1 MIIINEYEYAKQIL
15 ENRTIPKNVSNKR
28 VLLYIAKYYF
38 NPECSVAEMV
48 QNVFDKMA
56 EFNLPKEVYQ
66 EYKYGKYVKGICEK
80 LLSRELST
88 EFKQVESVSIYQSEL
103 DIINQAETDKEKK
116 LLFTLFVLAKINGS
130 NYGWVNN
137 DIKDI
142 FQLAN
147 ITATVKDRAG
157 IIYKLYTAG
166 LVDQSQKIDNLSLKV
181 ELGNIDEPIVL
192 TVDAFENIG
201 NQYIANFKSGWKL
214 CERCGKLYKLK
225 SKNDFSS
232 KYCRQCANELHM
244 LQDKEYQRKK
254 YKKLKIID

>member
-1 MIIINEYEYAKQIL
+1 MIIINEYEYAKHIL

-38 NPECSVAEMV
+38 NPECSVAEMI

-66 EYKYGKYVKGICEK
+66 EYKYGTYVKGICEK
-80 LLSRELST
+80 LLSRELSA
-88 EFKQVESVSIYQSEL
+88 EFKKVESVSIYQSEL

-130 NYGWVNN
+130 NSGWVNN

-147 ITATVKDRAG
+147 ITATVKDRASM
-157 IIYKLYTAG
+157 IYKLYTAG

-181 ELGNIDEPIVL
+181 ELGNIDEPIIL
-192 TVDAFENIG
+192 MVDTFENIG
-201 NQYIANFKSGWKL
+201 NQYIAHFKTGWRMCECCSKL
-214 CERCGKLYKLK
+214 FKV
-225 SKNDFSS
+225 KNKIGNPQ
-232 KYCRQCANELHM
+232 KYCKACA
-244 LQDKEYQRKK
+244 KEVNKEKTKENMFMKRKCV
-254 YKKLKIID
+254 

>member
-15 ENRTIPKNVSNKR
+15 ESRTIPKNVSNKR

-38 NPECSVAEMV
+38 NPECSVAKMI
-48 QNVFDKMA
+48 QIVFDKMA

-66 EYKYGKYVKGICEK
+66 EYKYEKYVKGICEK
-80 LLSRELST
+80 LLSRELSA
-88 EFKQVESVSIYQSEL
+88 EFKQVESVNIYQSEL

-116 LLFTLFVLAKINGS
+116 LLFTLFVLAKISGN
-130 NYGWVNN
+130 NFGWVNY

-181 ELGNIDEPIVL
+181 ELGNTDEPIIL
-192 TVDAFENIG
+192 IIDSFENIG
-201 NQYIANFKSGWKL
+201 NQYIANFKQGWKL
-214 CERCGKLYKLK
+214 C
-225 SKNDFSS
+225 
-232 KYCRQCANELHM
+232 YCC
-244 LQDKEYQRKK
+244 
-254 YKKLKIID
+254 KKLFKIRGSNSRYCKTCAREKELEIQRNCMKNLRKSRKCE

>member
-15 ENRTIPKNVSNKR
+15 DSRTIPKNVSNKR

-38 NPECSVAEMV
+38 NPECSVSEMMRI
-48 QNVFDKMA
+48 VFDKVA

-66 EYKYGKYVKGICEK
+66 EYKYEKYVKGICEK
-80 LLSRELST
+80 LLSRELSA
-88 EFKQVESVSIYQSEL
+88 EFKQVESVNIYQSEL

-116 LLFTLFVLAKINGS
+116 LLFTLFVLAKISGN
-130 NYGWVNN
+130 NFGWVNY

-201 NQYIANFKSGWKL
+201 NQYIANFKTGWRMCECCSKL
-214 CERCGKLYKLK
+214 FKI
-225 SKNDFSS
+225 KNKIGNPQ
-232 KYCRQCANELHM
+232 KYCKTCA
-244 LQDKEYQRKK
+244 KEVNKEKTRENMCVKRKCV
-254 YKKLKIID
+254 